1 MSNEELIK
9 QVKQYLEESTQ
20 KNSIVTQFSEDVIS
34 LAYEKLSL
42 GVQELISN
50 EEDPMVISEILQNF
64 LNTTKMIE
72 DKRIP
77 EQQTMLKWFEQLNK
91 YEQSRYY

>member
-20 KNSIVTQFSEDVIS
+20 KNNIVTQFSEDVIN

-77 EQQTMLKWFEQLNK
+77 EQQIMLKWFEQLNK